1 MRSRATM
8 PPALLLLLHA
18 LLLLHH
24 PRSGRAVDG
33 VYDEDE
39 DEDEDLLTVGDRIE
53 EPDRLQDLQEAGGV
67 EPEAQEV
74 EDPMANIIQTA
85 LTAPAIFAQRLKVT
99 FEGGVVEEL
108 DLQRGAPPNTRCHSH
123 SRCSRLDD
131 PRSLGRSGARNGRE
145 PLRSHPRFAAAG
157 DVPNEVVAAFAAEHN
172 MEEGQA
178 QLTARALAR
187 AQLEGAYAAESTRR
201 AEGETLLQKPALFNL
216 SLAVRESDETD
227 DTQPVTIVAG
237 QTPEEAAGTD
247 PLRC

>member
-24 PRSGRAVDG
+24 PRPGRAVDG

-108 DLQRGAPPNTRCHSH
+108 DLQR
-123 SRCSRLDD
+123 
-131 PRSLGRSGARNGRE
+131 
-145 PLRSHPRFAAAG
+145 G

-247 PLRC
+247 PPPTLAV

>member
-24 PRSGRAVDG
+24 PRPGRAVDG

-108 DLQRGAPPNTRCHSH
+108 DLQRGASPNTR
-123 SRCSRLDD
+123 LPFPFPLQP
-131 PRSLGRSGARNGRE
+131 PR
-145 PLRSHPRFAAAG
+145 
-157 DVPNEVVAAFAAEHN
+157 
-172 MEEGQA
+172 
-178 QLTARALAR
+178 
-187 AQLEGAYAAESTRR
+187 
-201 AEGETLLQKPALFNL
+201 
-216 SLAVRESDETD
+216 
-227 DTQPVTIVAG
+227 
-237 QTPEEAAGTD
+237 
-247 PLRC
+247 